1 MLTLAD
7 ASKYFDKTPI
17 RDTVSG
23 SVLFYGQVDPY
34 SDAQR
39 DSATAYRR
47 ILSVAPG
54 TSITASRLVNILG
67 SIWIVGDSE
76 TDGWAVAHREKYVL
90 HPAPTVLAVNRLT
103 AHVAGTLATSMW
115 GDMVWFKDGKEEASS
130 SRSVPIYTLYAP
142 LGSDVQE
149 FDVIKVGTQGYLV
162 SHPHTL
168 ASGVLSANCV
178 HLEFPVTTAT
188 LATRTYDPVQGK
200 YVATSPTSVNCQRIR
215 WQSLYQFDSQMSARY
230 QEGDCSLVLPVG
242 TTVATKDTIT
252 LDGTLWNVVSV
263 SITGG
268 AVVAQG
274 RLG

>member
-7 ASKYFDKTPI
+7 ASKFFDRTPI

-23 SVLFYGQVDPY
+23 LVLFYGQIDPY
-34 SDAQR
+34 ADAQR

-47 ILSVAPG
+47 VLSVAPG
-54 TSITASRLVNILG
+54 TVIPTSKLISVLG
-67 SIWIVGDSE
+67 SVWIVGDSE
-76 TDGWAVAHREKYVL
+76 TDGWGVAHREKYVL
-90 HPAPTVLAVNRLT
+90 HPAPTTLSVNRLP
-103 AHVAGTLATSMW
+103 AHVAGTTPSTVQ

-130 SRSVPIYTLYAP
+130 SRSVPIYSLYVP
-142 LGSDVQE
+142 LGSDVRE
-149 FDVIKVGTQGYLV
+149 FDIVKVGAQGYLV

-168 ASGVLSANCV
+168 ASGVMSANCV
-178 HLEFPVTTAT
+178 HLEFAVATAT
-188 LATRTYDPVQGK
+188 LATRVYDPVQGK
-200 YVATSPTSVNCQRIR
+200 YVTTTPTSVACQRIR

-252 LDGTLWNVVSV
+252 LAGTLWNVVSV
-263 SITGG
+263 STTGG

-274 RLG
+274 RL